1 MAQVEAVVRRAL
13 RASNTS
19 SELLRSL
26 LEGNETQEVQRELEA
41 G

>member
-1 MAQVEAVVRRAL
+1 MVWRAL
-13 RASNTS
+13 RASNAS

-26 LEGNETQEVQRELEA
+26 LEGNAMQKAQHELEA

>member
-1 MAQVEAVVRRAL
+1 MAQVEAVVKRAL

-19 SELLRSL
+19 SELLQNL
-26 LEGNETQEVQRELEA
+26 LEGNRTQNMQCELEA

>member
-1 MAQVEAVVRRAL
+1 MGRAL
-13 RASNTS
+13 RASNAS

-26 LEGNETQEVQRELEA
+26 LEGNAMQEVQRELEA

>member
-13 RASNTS
+13 SASSAS

-26 LEGNETQEVQRELEA
+26 LEGNATWDVQRELEA